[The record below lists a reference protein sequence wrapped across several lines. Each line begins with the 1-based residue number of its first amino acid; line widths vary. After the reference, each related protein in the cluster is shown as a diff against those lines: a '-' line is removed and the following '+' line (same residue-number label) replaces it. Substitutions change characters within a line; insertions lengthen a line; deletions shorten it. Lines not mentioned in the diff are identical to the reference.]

1 MRIGLISD
9 THGRLESRVLEI
21 FQGVDRILHAGD
33 VGTEEVLEALGS
45 VAPVTAV
52 YGNVDTFPLV
62 ERLREA
68 ECFEEAG
75 VRFLIL
81 HQIGSPE
88 RLAEPARL
96 RIGARR
102 PDVIVFGHTHA
113 VCDRVVEGI
122 RFLNPGGSGPRR
134 FGLPRTVALLEANRG
149 EIAVRFVNL
158 DPPDREREKER
169 NR

>member
-1 MRIGLISD
+1 MRIGVISD
-9 THGRLESRVLEI
+9 THGRLEARVLDL

-33 VGTEEVLEALGS
+33 VGTEEVLETLES

-52 YGNVDTFPLV
+52 YGNVDGMPLV

-75 VRFLIL
+75 LRFLIL

-88 RLAEPARL
+88 RLAESARL
-96 RIGARR
+96 RIRERR
-102 PDVIVFGHTHA
+102 PDVMVFGHTHA
-113 VCDRVVEGI
+113 VCDRVVDGI

-149 EIAVRFVNL
+149 EIAVRFVEI
-158 DPPDREREKER
+158 DPPGPTRQPER
-169 NR
+169 NQ